1 MRRGQRARPNWL
13 QTRSC
18 WTQNKLQDC
27 VIVKTYEPHS
37 LSRFW
42 SLGISCSERRRRGH
56 REGIMCTNGGI
67 PPAGNTGNMN
77 TGEESIPKSH
87 SHGCGSVKASLF
99 RIFVVRCETPFV
111 GSLQKKKKKM
121 VCFSKPFP
129 CVFWN
134 VEPSFEVSSMC
145 ATNLRLVFRSISF
158 RPVPLSWFNTTL
170 LRYVFL
176 SFIFRC
182 SCHLQNPIQ
191 LS

>member
-56 REGIMCTNGGI
+56 REGIMYTNGGI

-87 SHGCGSVKASLF
+87 SHCCGSVKASLF

-111 GSLQKKKKKM
+111 GSMQKRKEREKKNWCGFRSLSL
-121 VCFSKPFP
+121 VCFETSSRVSKSHQCVLRIFVLCFEAFP
-129 CVFWN
+129 
-134 VEPSFEVSSMC
+134 S
-145 ATNLRLVFRSISF
+145 
-158 RPVPLSWFNTTL
+158 VPCLCRDL
-170 LRYVFL
+170 
-176 SFIFRC
+176 
-182 SCHLQNPIQ
+182 IQ
-191 LS
+191 LYFVTCF